1 MAKLVLK
8 LYVKIRRLLIA
19 HPFCA
24 VFLSHGG
31 VHVMAAI
38 FVVIFAVFC
47 FHKTN
52 AYQPVYKQVDINI
65 QNSFNTLNQ
74 LDMDLGTSPNILEE
88 YGELCGLSII
98 AGTSSIDTSLLKKE
112 VYHGTTRYVQESG
125 CNFYYYY
132 PKQSLITNDKSY
144 DYSELTM
151 TVSSPNSHF
160 RPWSDNIAQGDTY
173 DNTILPCH
181 LDSLS
186 SSHIKLAF
194 YPHLHDN
201 SLNISELNLCGD
213 CLTGDYNNPYY
224 NFAINL
230 KGNLNSITRGTLR
243 INLQSDYHKCDG
255 IATNPMN
262 ILQCVP
268 QNYSYNPIEG
278 ITIRITDVISN
289 GGVYLLAE
297 DLSKKEKNSKTVFLY
312 TVLIGTSLAFLL
324 DILIDLI
331 VKWKLLS
338 AKYSS
343 KKDAKHE

>member
-125 CNFYYYY
+125 CHFYYYY
-132 PKQSLITNDKSY
+132 PTQSLITNDKSY

-160 RPWSDNIAQGDTY
+160 KPWPNNIAQGDTY
-173 DNTILPCH
+173 DNMILPCH

-186 SSHIKLAF
+186 
-194 YPHLHDN
+194 
-201 SLNISELNLCGD
+201 
-213 CLTGDYNNPYY
+213 
-224 NFAINL
+224 
-230 KGNLNSITRGTLR
+230 
-243 INLQSDYHKCDG
+243 
-255 IATNPMN
+255 
-262 ILQCVP
+262 
-268 QNYSYNPIEG
+268 
-278 ITIRITDVISN
+278 
-289 GGVYLLAE
+289 
-297 DLSKKEKNSKTVFLY
+297 
-312 TVLIGTSLAFLL
+312 
-324 DILIDLI
+324 
-331 VKWKLLS
+331 
-338 AKYSS
+338 
-343 KKDAKHE
+343 